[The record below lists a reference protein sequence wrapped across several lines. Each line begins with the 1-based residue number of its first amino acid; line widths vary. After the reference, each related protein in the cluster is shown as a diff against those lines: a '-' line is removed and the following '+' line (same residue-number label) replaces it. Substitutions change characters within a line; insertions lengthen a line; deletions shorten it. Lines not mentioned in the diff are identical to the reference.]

1 MSLVYLNKKFELKV
15 AMVFLQHTWT
25 SHLETTSKRNQS
37 SSSSLVCR
45 VVPSSVQ
52 PGQKHD
58 TSIKLEP
65 LRMMSSRIQV
75 YKKCN
80 STARKMLDNHSTK
93 QKHTK
98 SSRNICGF

>member
-1 MSLVYLNKKFELKV
+1 MSLVYLKKKFELKV
-15 AMVFLQHTWT
+15 TWFFCTWT

-58 TSIKLEP
+58 TFID
-65 LRMMSSRIQV
+65 QV
-75 YKKCN
+75 GTFEN
-80 STARKMLDNHSTK
+80 DE
-93 QKHTK
+93 
-98 SSRNICGF
+98 